1 MVPADDNW
9 PPPAKRTC
17 RVKIAVAGAGVMGRN
32 HIRVCL
38 ELEGLEI
45 VGVVEPNAEA
55 AARVARLFHVQ
66 TFETLSRLLAAAKPD
81 ILIISTPTSTHFAV
95 AQQAIAAGIHLL
107 IEKPIAAT
115 VAEGRELVAAAAR
128 AGVKLGVGH
137 IERFNPAVRELKTHL
152 DAGELGR
159 VYQIVARR
167 IGPFP
172 PRIHDVGVVVD
183 LATHDVNIM
192 EHVVGSSIERVYAET
207 DRRIHQTHED
217 LVSCA
222 MRFASGTVG
231 VIDINWLT
239 PTKIRE
245 LSVIGER
252 GMFVV
257 NYLTQDLTL
266 YENVS
271 TVVSP
276 DVFAVMGVVE
286 GRMIR
291 FPVQRFEPLKAEIQS
306 FVAAVR
312 EDRKPLVDGDEGV
325 RALYLARL
333 IARSGREQT
342 ALQANLKEDSKT

>member
-1 MVPADDNW
+1 L
-9 PPPAKRTC
+9 
-17 RVKIAVAGAGVMGRN
+17 KIAVAGAGVMGRN
-32 HIRVCL
+32 HIRVCC
-38 ELEGLEI
+38 ELDGLDV
-45 VGVVEPNAEA
+45 VGVVESNPEA
-55 AARVARLFHVQ
+55 AARVNRLFRVR
-66 TFETLSRLLAAAKPD
+66 TFDTVTRLLAEAKPD
-81 ILIISTPTSTHFAV
+81 ILIVSTPTSTHFAV
-95 AQQAIAAGIHLL
+95 AREAIAAGVHLL

-115 VAEGRELVAAAAR
+115 VAEGRELIAAAAAAR
-128 AGVKLGVGH
+128 VKLGVGH
-137 IERFNPAVRELKTHL
+137 IERFNPAVRELKKHM

-159 VYQIVARR
+159 IYQIVARR

-192 EHVVGSSIERVYAET
+192 EHVVGSPIERVFAET
-207 DRRIHQTHED
+207 ARRIHQSHED
-217 LVSCA
+217 LVSCTA
-222 MRFASGTVG
+222 RFASGTVG

-271 TVVSP
+271 STGK
-276 DVFAVMGVVE
+276 DDMFAVMGVAE

-291 FPVQRFEPLKAEIQS
+291 FPVQKFEPLKAEIQA

-312 EDRKPLVDGDEGV
+312 EDSRPLVDGDEGV

-333 IARSGREQT
+333 IARSGREQI
-342 ALQANLKEDSKT
+342 ALNANLLEDTAT

>member
-1 MVPADDNW
+1 M
-9 PPPAKRTC
+9 
-17 RVKIAVAGAGVMGRN
+17 KIAVAGAGVMGRN
-32 HIRVCL
+32 HIRVCC
-38 ELEGLEI
+38 ELDGLDV

-55 AARVARLFHVQ
+55 AARVARLFHVR
-66 TFETLSRLLAAAKPD
+66 TFDTVSHLLAEAKPD

-95 AQQAIAAGIHLL
+95 AREAIAAGVHLL

-128 AGVKLGVGH
+128 AGINLGVGH
-137 IERFNPAVRELKTHL
+137 IERFNPAIRELKKHL

-167 IGPFP
+167 LGPFP

-192 EHVVGSSIERVYAET
+192 EHAVGSPIERVFAET

-222 MRFASGTVG
+222 LRFASGTVG

-245 LSVIGER
+245 LSVLGER

-266 YENVS
+266 YENTS
-271 TVVSP
+271 SAGTD
-276 DVFAVMGVVE
+276 DVFAVMGVSE

-291 FPVQRFEPLKAEIQS
+291 FPVQKFEPLKAEIQA

-312 EDRKPLVDGDEGV
+312 DGGKPLVDGDEGV

-333 IARSGREQT
+333 IARSGREKT
-342 ALQANLKEDSKT
+342 ALTANLSEDSAT

>member
-1 MVPADDNW
+1 M
-9 PPPAKRTC
+9 
-17 RVKIAVAGAGVMGRN
+17 KIAVAGAGVMGRN
-32 HIRVCL
+32 HIRVCT
-38 ELEGLEI
+38 ELEGLEV
-45 VGVVEPNAEA
+45 VGVVESNAEA
-55 AARVARLFHVQ
+55 AARIARLFRVR
-66 TFETLSRLLAAAKPD
+66 TFETVSRLLGEAKPD
-81 ILIISTPTSTHFAV
+81 VLIVATPTSTHFAV
-95 AQQAIAAGIHLL
+95 AREAIAAGVHVL

-115 VAEGRELVAAAAR
+115 VAEGRELVALAAA

-137 IERFNPAVRELKTHL
+137 IERFNPAVRELKKHL
-152 DAGELGR
+152 DEGELGR

-172 PRIHDVGVVVD
+172 PRIHDVGVIVD

-192 EHVVGSSIERVYAET
+192 EHVVGSTIERVFAET
-207 DRRIHQTHED
+207 ARRIHQSHED

-266 YENVS
+266 YENV
-271 TVVSP
+271 TTAGAAE
-276 DVFAVMGVVE
+276 VFAVMGVGE

-312 EDRKPLVDGDEGV
+312 DGERPLVDGDEGV

-333 IARSGREQT
+333 IARSGREEI
-342 ALQANLKEDSKT
+342 ALKANLEKDTQT

>member
-1 MVPADDNW
+1 M
-9 PPPAKRTC
+9 
-17 RVKIAVAGAGVMGRN
+17 KIAVAGAGVMGRN
-32 HIRVCL
+32 HIRVCC
-38 ELEGLEI
+38 ELEGLEV
-45 VGVVEPNAEA
+45 VGVVEPNAQT
-55 AARVARLFHVQ
+55 AARIRHLFHVP
-66 TFETLSRLLAAAKPD
+66 TFETVGRLLAEAKPD
-81 ILIISTPTSTHFAV
+81 ILIVSTPTSTHFAI
-95 AQQAIAAGIHLL
+95 AREAIAAGVHLL

-115 VAEGRELVAAAAR
+115 VAEGRELVATAAR

-137 IERFNPAVRELKTHL
+137 IERFNPAVRELKKHM

-192 EHVVGSSIERVYAET
+192 EHVVGSPIERVSAET
-207 DRRIHQTHED
+207 ARRIHQTHED
-217 LVSCA
+217 LVSCTT
-222 MRFASGTVG
+222 RFASGTVG

-245 LSVIGER
+245 LSVLGER

-271 TVVSP
+271 SAGAS
-276 DVFAVMGVVE
+276 DVFAVMGVAE

-291 FPVQRFEPLKAEIQS
+291 FPVQKVEPLKAEIQA
-306 FVAAVR
+306 FVGAVR
-312 EDRKPLVDGDEGV
+312 EDTKPLVDGDEGV

-342 ALQANLKEDSKT
+342 SLTANLMEDSAT